1 MFAHLD
7 GSLRCTECPV
17 GTFSAESGASSCK
30 ACASGFFNDAP
41 RQSVC
46 KACPAGF
53 ISDAGAS
60 ECAQCRTKYGETS
73 NTLGTNCSSYIA
85 MYYRDPFDESC
96 ILCPSHATCPE
107 HSQVTDWILDKGYWR
122 SSIYAADV
130 YACQFGSIA
139 CPGMGSSCADN
150 TSSYCACGYEGPL
163 CSSCSSDFFLSWW
176 GGTCVDCLHFQ
187 EHRPSIFLGGVFLT
201 CVLALTG
208 ALHLCRERFGKLGI
222 GKRAK
227 RIYLA
232 GKAKFKL
239 IFFGWQGQSL
249 VMRLSLYFTLR

>member
-1 MFAHLD
+1 MADRTGRQMLT
-7 GSLRCTECPV
+7 SL
-17 GTFSAESGASSCK
+17 A
-30 ACASGFFNDAP
+30 
-41 RQSVC
+41 
-46 KACPAGF
+46 
-53 ISDAGAS
+53 
-60 ECAQCRTKYGETS
+60 
-73 NTLGTNCSSYIA
+73 IA